1 MHPFHRDFARLPARS
16 MVAVTGVLAALV
28 GLAGVIPANAQAQ
41 NPPVVAGEIAPPV
54 EIAMGIV
61 DGNVHCLPPVAR
73 LPAGEPLTL
82 RVRNASELPIT
93 FVAPDFFEA
102 AEMVESTDSALDA
115 STGGFLVAPENE
127 VRMVIRE
134 TPPIGEYGY
143 ACSVPGVQPTV
154 ESSGFLVTVA
164 PPADPNVPVAE

>member
-1 MHPFHRDFARLPARS
+1 MHPFHSKIARMPARRL
-16 MVAVTGVLAALV
+16 GVLAAALV
-28 GLAGVIPANAQAQ
+28 QAGTVTSASAQAQ
-41 NPPVVAGEIAPPV
+41 NPAVVGGEIAPPV

-61 DGNVHCLPPVAR
+61 DGDVRCLPPVAR
-73 LPAGEPLTL
+73 LPAEEPLTL

-127 VRMVIRE
+127 VEMVIRE
-134 TPPIGEYGY
+134 TPPVGEYGY

-154 ESSGFLVTVA
+154 KSSGFLVTIA
-164 PPADPNVPVAE
+164 PPAEPVAPLAD